1 MIDTSARKLTD
12 REVRALPF
20 VTPESG
26 KQQYKIRD
34 TELKGFLVQIGHGA
48 KSYRIET
55 EVQELGQRRVIK
67 KTIGRSD
74 AISVRDARAKARELI
89 GGYQTGS
96 VSQVSNEVTLQRA
109 WDRYEESHLRRQGR
123 SPKTIKEYRRYIDD
137 HLADWKEIPLR
148 ELTENMDLVAE
159 RHDKLTRERGATS
172 ANHAMRTLRAVYRY
186 ARKRLDRSLP
196 AEHPATAVDFNPERR
211 RNTGM
216 GLEELEDWGKQLLR
230 LSNPV
235 RREFHLFTLLSGSRP
250 GALICA
256 KWEDL
261 DVKERKLHIPKPKG
275 GEDRAFDIPLSRA
288 MLRSLWRVRKAGRML
303 HPDQAAY
310 WIFPDAT
317 QSGHISEYKEPRDK
331 LSKWGGDLRQ
341 TYRTVGQVIG
351 IDGTDMH
358 LLMNHKLSG
367 VNAGYITSAV
377 MTDHLLEQQEK
388 ISLAI
393 SDTFELNTMP
403 RSALDLETTSC
414 TADQKGAE
422 TRRLTAR

>member
-1 MIDTSARKLTD
+1 MIDTAARKLTD

-20 VTPESG
+20 ATPESG

-34 TELKGFLVQIGHGA
+34 TELKGFLVQIGRGA

-55 EVQELGQRRVIK
+55 EVQELGRRRVVK

-74 AISVRDARAKARELI
+74 SISVRDARAQARKLI
-89 GGYQTGS
+89 GEFQTGS
-96 VSQVSNEVTLQRA
+96 VSHVSDEVTLQRA
-109 WDRYEESHLRRQGR
+109 WDRYEESHLRRLGR
-123 SPKTIKEYRRYIDD
+123 SPKTINEYRRYIDD
-137 HLADWKEIPLR
+137 HLADWKDIPLR
-148 ELTENMDLVAE
+148 ELTENMGLVAE
-159 RHDKLTRERGATS
+159 RHDKLTCERGATT

-216 GLEELEDWGKQLLR
+216 GMDDLEAWGKQLQR

-250 GALICA
+250 GALTCA

-261 DVKERKLHIPKPKG
+261 NVKGRKLHIPKPKG
-275 GEDRAFDIPLSRA
+275 GEARAFDIPLSKA
-288 MLRSLWRVRKAGRML
+288 MLRSLWRARKAGRML
-303 HPDQAAY
+303 HPIQAEV
-310 WIFPDAT
+310 WVFPAST

-341 TYRTVGQVIG
+341 TFRTMGQMVGV
-351 IDGTDMH
+351 DGTDMH

-377 MTDHLLEQQEK
+377 MMDHLLEQQER
-388 ISLAI
+388 ISAAI
-393 SDTFELNTMP
+393 M
-403 RSALDLETTSC
+403 
-414 TADQKGAE
+414 
-422 TRRLTAR
+422 ARVRCCAK